1 METRQHKELV
11 GRSSRRRSW
20 LGLMGVG
27 LAAALMVGGIA
38 RADRMGGG
46 PGPREHIKHVLDAAG
61 ATPDQRAQIKSVWE
75 GLRPQLHA
83 LRQQHADARTK
94 MRQAFA
100 APTLDTAGIE
110 ALRKQSVA
118 IMDQI
123 SSVMTQGF
131 LKTAQILT
139 PEQRQKAADAFND
152 EIHAP

>member
-1 METRQHKELV
+1 METRQDKDLV
-11 GRSSRRRSW
+11 GRSSRRKSW

-27 LAAALMVGGIA
+27 LVAALMVGGIA

-83 LRQQHADARTK
+83 LRQQHADARAK

-110 ALRKQSVA
+110 ALRKQSLAV
-118 IMDQI
+118 MDQI
-123 SSVMTQGF
+123 SSLMTQGF

-139 PEQRQKAADAFND
+139 PEQRQKAAQAFND
-152 EIHAP
+152 EVHAP